1 MAIRV
6 GINGFGRIGRLVFR
20 AMRAQGDKFDVVAV
34 NDLAPAASLAHLFKY
49 DTVHRKYPGT
59 VECTGDGMVV
69 DGDQIKI
76 LSERSPANLP
86 WGDLGVDYV
95 VESTGVFTKVES
107 GKGGYGDHLQ
117 AGAKCVILSAPSK
130 DDKALAGDA
139 SKWGNSVVR
148 TVVLGV
154 NDDSIQA
161 DDKYISNASCTTN
174 CLAPVAKVLHESFGI
189 KRGLMT
195 TIHAPT
201 NDQVIQD
208 FIHSDLRRARAGYQN
223 IIPTTTGAAR
233 AVGLVLPDLN
243 GKLDGFAMRVPV
255 QDGSVVDLTAELGKA
270 TTAEAINE
278 AVKAAADGPLKG
290 ILEYCDEPIVS
301 GDIVGNPASSIF
313 DALSTLVCGKE
324 SNFVKVVSWY
334 DNEWGYSHRTAD
346 LITKLAS
353 M

>member
-86 WGDLGVDYV
+86 WGDLGADYV
-95 VESTGVFTKVES
+95 VESTGVFRKVTSE
-107 GKGGYGDHLQ
+107 KGGYDDHLK
-117 AGAKCVILSAPSK
+117 AGAKCVILSAPAG
-130 DDKALAGDA
+130 DDKALLNDP

-174 CLAPVAKVLHESFGI
+174 CLAPVAKVLHENFGI
-189 KRGLMT
+189 ERGLMT

-208 FIHSDLRRARAGYQN
+208 FIHKDLRRARAGYQN

-278 AVKAAADGPLKG
+278 AVKAAANGPLKG